1 MFDYTGNDR
10 TNGGNVV
17 CFNPS
22 PAIYN
27 NCYLLSLLLMYFGCI
42 NCEEYGP
49 ILGCSLIKSQSD
61 QGS

>member
-10 TNGGNVV
+10 ANEGNVV

-27 NCYLLSLLLMYFGCI
+27 NCYLLSLLLMYFGGIYCKQ
-42 NCEEYGP
+42 YGP
-49 ILGCSLIKSQSD
+49 RSGCSLIKSQSD